1 MGWRFDYEFWVVFSQ
16 DHFVVFGIEE
26 GSKGPKKRAKKK
38 EEKNKLI

>member
-1 MGWRFDYEFWVVFSQ
+1 MGWRFDYEFWAVFSQ

-38 EEKNKLI
+38 EKNKLI